1 MKHSPRL
8 PAPYLRR
15 IWIDHAG
22 PIEKDTYPFT
32 VPLFAKGSF
41 EFTFERAITIIVG
54 ENGTGK
60 STLLEAIAGLVG
72 FDQSGGGNGYRPMDH
87 SRSLEKSGDVLGRHF
102 RASWLPKVTSGWFFK
117 AETFFSVARYLDTA
131 AMDADKPPPDFLSH
145 SHGEGFLRFFHERCQ
160 RRGVFIFDEPE
171 AALSPHRQ
179 IEFLKL
185 LKDIQRAG
193 QAQIVIATHSPL
205 LMAFPDASLW
215 ETKRDRL
222 DPIEFRQTSH
232 YEIYRA
238 FFDNPERYIR
248 QTFENVDDAS

>member
-1 MKHSPRL
+1 MKHSSRL

-32 VPLFAKGSF
+32 VPLFAKGKF
-41 EFTFERAITIIVG
+41 EFAFDNPITIIVG

-72 FDQSGGGNGYRPMDH
+72 FDQSGGGNGYRPLDH
-87 SRSLEKSGDVLGRHF
+87 SRSLEKSGDVLGRYF

-131 AMDADKPPPDFLSH
+131 AMDANEAPPDFLSH

-160 RRGVFIFDEPE
+160 RRGVFDEPE
-171 AALSPHRQ
+171 AALSPQRQ

-185 LKDIQRAG
+185 LNEIKRAS
-193 QAQIVIATHSPL
+193 QAQVIIATHSPL
-205 LMAFPDASLW
+205 LMAFPGASLC
-215 ETKRDRL
+215 EIKRDRL
-222 DPIEFRQTSH
+222 DPIQFRQTSH

-238 FFDNPERYIR
+238 FFENPERYIR
-248 QTFENVDDAS
+248 QALEDND